1 MVILMVAS
9 FGGHFIQLKR
19 LYHQVERQAPEGQVM
34 FKFITTEDDVVV
46 DNEQALCFT
55 NVHRGSGWKAIIAS
69 LKQAFGKLKTINPD
83 VVISTGALPGLMVC
97 FMAKLMRKKVIW
109 VDSMANYQQ
118 LSFSG
123 RLAKFFC
130 DVCLT
135 QWEHLA
141 ENDKRV
147 TYWGKVL

>member
-1 MVILMVAS
+1 MKILLVGS

-19 LYHQVERQAPEGQVM
+19 LYGQMAEVVGHDS
-34 FKFITTEDDVVV
+34 TTFSFAST
-46 DNEQALCFT
+46 EQGLAVNGEPAYYCP
-55 NVHRGSGWKAIIAS
+55 NIHRGSGLKALLSAAPKAYRI
-69 LKQAFGKLKTINPD
+69 LKDAKPD
-83 VVISTGALPGLMVC
+83 TVISTGALPGLLLC
-97 FMAKLMRKKVIW
+97 FIAKLMGKKVIW

-123 RLAKFFC
+123 KIARFFC

-141 ENDKRV
+141 AKDKRV
-147 TYWGKVL
+147 SYWGKVL

>member
-1 MVILMVAS
+1 MKILLVGS

-19 LYHQVERQAPEGQVM
+19 LHGQLIDAVEQDAVSFTFASTEQGLTVDGAP
-34 FKFITTEDDVVV
+34 
-46 DNEQALCFT
+46 ALYCP
-55 NVHRGSGWKAIIAS
+55 NIHRGSGVRALFAGVRQACAVLKA
-69 LKQAFGKLKTINPD
+69 TRPD
-83 VVISTGALPGLMVC
+83 VVVSTGALPGLLLC
-97 FMAKLMRKKVIW
+97 LLARLKGKQTIW

-123 RLAKFFC
+123 KLARFFC

-141 ENDKRV
+141 ANDKRV
-147 TYWGKVL
+147 SYWGKVL